1 MAVYNVHGGHSLV
14 CRGAAGLLDEV
25 NEDRKVKNRV
35 IELLRAAGHE
45 AYDCTDDS
53 GTTQN
58 QNLSAIVQKCN
69 AHNVNLDVSIHLN
82 SGRNDLVGNGST
94 GGVEVW
100 GYDDNTRTTG
110 EKICAEIASVLGYTN
125 RGFKTTHNL
134 YVLNNTHSQAVLI
147 ECAFVDD
154 KDDAD
159 RWDANR
165 CAEAI
170 VKALTGSVPVTVAPA
185 SNKYSVGQEV
195 SYGTSYRNSSD
206 PCGYE
211 YATGGSGYG
220 RIIGIVEGQA
230 KYKLSSGVYCND
242 GDIYGLYA
250 APVTQQ
256 KNPTVQNVYYKVY
269 AGGRWYSEVKNLDD
283 YAGDAI
289 HAIKGIA
296 VKVDIGSVKYRVHT
310 RNGRWYPYVTGYNI
324 QDGNNGYAGDCVND
338 IDMVE
343 IYYTTPA
350 GYVTRKAKYRVAP
363 VGKNYYSWQ
372 ADNETGNG
380 MDGYA
385 GVAGVQLGKLQ
396 IVLE

>member
-1 MAVYNVHGGHSLV
+1 MAVYNIHGGHSLV
-14 CRGAAGLLDEV
+14 CRGAAALLDEV

-35 IELLRAAGHE
+35 IELLRAAGHTV
-45 AYDCTDDS
+45 YDCTDDS

-134 YVLNNTHSQAVLI
+134 YVLNNTHSQAILI

-185 SNKYSVGQEV
+185 SNKYSIGQEV

-324 QDGNNGYAGDCVND
+324 QDGNNGYAGDLVND

-372 ADNETGNG
+372 LDNETGNG

-385 GVAGVQLGKLQ
+385 GAAGVQLGKLQ

>member
-14 CRGAAGLLDEV
+14 CRGAAALLDEV

-35 IELLRAAGHE
+35 IKLLRAAGHE
-45 AYDCTDDS
+45 AYDCTDDA
-53 GTTQN
+53 GATQN
-58 QNLSAIVQKCN
+58 ENLAAIVKKCN
-69 AHNVNLDVSIHLN
+69 AHQADLDISIHLN
-82 SGRNDLVGNGST
+82 SGRNDSTGDGST
-94 GGVEVW
+94 GGVEVY
-100 GYDDNTRTTG
+100 GYDAGTQAAG
-110 EKICAEIASVLGYTN
+110 ASICSGIAAALNLNN
-125 RGFKTTHNL
+125 RGFKINTGL
-134 YVLNNTHSQAVLI
+134 YVLRSTKSPAILI

-159 RWDANR
+159 RWDADR
-165 CAEAI
+165 CADAI
-170 VKALTGSVPVTVAPA
+170 VKALIGSVPSNATVA
-185 SNKYSVGQEV
+185 NHKYAVGQEV
-195 SYGTSYRNSSD
+195 TYGTSYKNPKA

-211 YATGGSGYG
+211 AAVGGSGHG
-220 RIIGIVEGQA
+220 KIIAIVSGQA
-230 KYKLSSGVYCND
+230 KYQLDSGVFCND
-242 GDIYGLYA
+242 GDIIGLYTE
-250 APVTQQ
+250 PQ

-296 VKVDIGSVKYRVHT
+296 VKTDIGSVKYRVHT
-310 RNGRWYPYVTGYNI
+310 RNGHWYPYVTGYNI
-324 QDGNNGYAGDCVND
+324 QDGNNGYAGDLVND

-363 VGKNYYSWQ
+363 VGKNYYQ
-372 ADNETGNG
+372 CQLDNETGNG

>member
-14 CRGAAGLLDEV
+14 CRGAAALLDEV
-25 NEDRKVKNRV
+25 IEDRKVKNRV
-35 IELLRAAGHE
+35 IKLLRAAGHE
-45 AYDCTDDS
+45 AYDCTDDA
-53 GTTQN
+53 GATQN
-58 QNLSAIVQKCN
+58 QNLAAIVQKCN

-110 EKICAEIASVLGYTN
+110 EKICAEIASALGYTN

-134 YVLNNTHSQAVLI
+134 YVLNNTHSPAILI

-159 RWDANR
+159 RWDADR
-165 CAEAI
+165 CADAI
-170 VKALTGSVPVTVAPA
+170 VKALIGSVP
-185 SNKYSVGQEV
+185 SNDTAANHKYAVGQEV
-195 SYGTSYRNSSD
+195 SYGTSYKNPTD

-211 YATGGSGYG
+211 AAVGGSGHG
-220 RIIGIVEGQA
+220 KIIAIVSGQA
-230 KYKLSSGVYCND
+230 KYQLDSGVFCND
-242 GDIYGLYA
+242 GDIIGLYT
-250 APVTQQ
+250 APQ
-256 KNPTVQNVYYKVY
+256 KNQTVPNVYYKVY

-283 YAGDAI
+283 YAGDAVHPI
-289 HAIKGIA
+289 RGIA

-310 RNGRWYPYVTGYNI
+310 RNGHWYPYVTGYNI
-324 QDGNNGYAGDCVND
+324 QDGNNGFAGDLVND

-363 VGKNYYSWQ
+363 VEKNYYSWQ
-372 ADNETGNG
+372 LDNETGNG

-385 GVAGVQLGKLQ
+385 GAAGVQLGKLQ
-396 IVLE
+396 VVIE

>member
-14 CRGAAGLLDEV
+14 CRGAAALLDEV
-25 NEDRKVKNRV
+25 IEDRKVKNRV
-35 IELLRAAGHE
+35 IKLLRAAGHE
-45 AYDCTDDS
+45 VYDCTDDA
-53 GTTQN
+53 GATQN
-58 QNLSAIVQKCN
+58 ENLAAIVKKCN
-69 AHNVNLDVSIHLN
+69 AHQADLDISIHLN
-82 SGRNDLVGNGST
+82 SGRNDSTGDGST
-94 GGVEVW
+94 GGVEVY
-100 GYDDNTRTTG
+100 GYDAGTQAAG
-110 EKICAEIASVLGYTN
+110 ASICSGIAAALNLNN
-125 RGFKTTHNL
+125 RGFKINTGL
-134 YVLNNTHSQAVLI
+134 YVLRSTKSPAILI

-159 RWDANR
+159 RWDADR
-165 CAEAI
+165 CADAI
-170 VKALTGSVPVTVAPA
+170 VKALIGSVPSNATVA
-185 SNKYSVGQEV
+185 NHKYAVGQEV
-195 SYGTSYRNSSD
+195 SYGTSYKNPTD

-211 YATGGSGYG
+211 AAVGGSGHG
-220 RIIGIVEGQA
+220 KIIAIVSGQA
-230 KYKLSSGVYCND
+230 KYQLDSGVFCND
-242 GDIYGLYA
+242 GDIIGLYTE
-250 APVTQQ
+250 PQ

-324 QDGNNGYAGDCVND
+324 QDGNNGYAGDLVND

-385 GVAGVQLGKLQ
+385 GAVGVQLGKLQ
-396 IVLE
+396 VVIE

>member
-14 CRGAAGLLDEV
+14 CRGAAALLDEV

-35 IELLRAAGHE
+35 IKLLRAAGHE
-45 AYDCTDDS
+45 AYDCTDDA
-53 GTTQN
+53 GATQN
-58 QNLSAIVQKCN
+58 ENLAAIVKKCN
-69 AHNVNLDVSIHLN
+69 AHQADLDISIHLN
-82 SGRNDLVGNGST
+82 SGRNDSTGDGST
-94 GGVEVW
+94 GGVEVY
-100 GYDDNTRTTG
+100 GYDAGTQAAG
-110 EKICAEIASVLGYTN
+110 ASICSGIAAALNLNN
-125 RGFKTTHNL
+125 RGFKINTGL
-134 YVLNNTHSQAVLI
+134 YVLRSTKSPAILI

-159 RWDANR
+159 RWDADR
-165 CAEAI
+165 CADAI
-170 VKALTGSVPVTVAPA
+170 VKALIGSVPSNATVA
-185 SNKYSVGQEV
+185 NHKYAVGQEV
-195 SYGTSYRNSSD
+195 TYGTSYKNPKA

-211 YATGGSGYG
+211 AAVGGSGHG
-220 RIIGIVEGQA
+220 KIIAIVSGQA
-230 KYKLSSGVYCND
+230 KYQLDSGVFCND
-242 GDIYGLYA
+242 GDIIGLYTE
-250 APVTQQ
+250 PQ

-324 QDGNNGYAGDCVND
+324 QDGNNGYAGDLVND

-385 GVAGVQLGKLQ
+385 GAVGVQLGKLQ
-396 IVLE
+396 VVIE